1 MNISKVLSLIGW
13 IFKQI
18 NFNQH
23 IGHVE
28 VQLSIYF
35 NHCIVSK
42 STTDLLKIPHLESH
56 K

>member
-1 MNISKVLSLIGW
+1 MNISKVISLTGW

-28 VQLSIYF
+28 AHLSIYV
-35 NHCIVSK
+35 NHYIVSK
-42 STTDLLKIPHLESH
+42 STTDL
-56 K
+56 